1 LIEKVFYNVNI
12 YMRTFLML
20 LIVIL
25 LGILASFY
33 IKTQNKIVFVRPSIP
48 MWWGPAGRIPPNPP
62 ARWGY
67 RPLCRKRLNC

>member
-1 LIEKVFYNVNI
+1 
-12 YMRTFLML
+12 MRNFLML
-20 LIVIL
+20 LFLIF

-33 IKTQNKIVFVRPSIP
+33 IKTQKNKIVFVRPSIP